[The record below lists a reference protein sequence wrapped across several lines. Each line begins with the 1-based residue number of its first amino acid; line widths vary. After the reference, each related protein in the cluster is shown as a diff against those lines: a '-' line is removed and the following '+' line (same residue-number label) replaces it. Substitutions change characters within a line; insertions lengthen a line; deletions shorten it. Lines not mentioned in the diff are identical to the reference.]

1 MKTECE
7 MGMVLACQVDA
18 CSYNR
23 NLECR
28 AGQIEVGGC
37 EHAKCDTFT
46 TGQIEELETAQPMVA
61 NCDVSDCKFNQDA
74 RNCQAPAVSL
84 GHHGQ
89 HAECDSFVP
98 AM

>member
-7 MGMVLACQVDA
+7 MGMVLACQVDS

-28 AGQIEVGGC
+28 AGEVEVGDC
-37 EHAKCDTFT
+37 SHARCDTFT
-46 TGQIEELETAQPMVA
+46 TNQVEELETGQAIVA
-61 NCDVSDCKFNQDA
+61 SCAVAECKFNQDA
-74 RNCQAPAVSL
+74 VTCTAPAVSL
-84 GHHGQ
+84 GHHEE
-89 HAECDSFVP
+89 HAECDSYVP